1 VKTVR
6 AEFSKAT
13 KLAAFER
20 ANGHCETCRQK
31 IITRAEYDH
40 RIPCGLGGDNSLENC
55 VCVCVKCHRVKTSTK
70 DVPAI
75 SKAVRLKE
83 KQAGARTK
91 RGGFSKTWRKKM
103 SGEVVRRGE

>member
-1 VKTVR
+1 MTRTDRK
-6 AEFSKAT
+6 EFSKAT

-20 ANGHCETCRQK
+20 ARGHCEVCGTK

-40 RIPCGLGGDNSLENC
+40 RIPCALGGDNSLENC
-55 VCVCVKCHRVKTSTK
+55 VCTCVKCHRTKTSTQ

-75 SKAVRLKE
+75 SKAVRLNE
-83 KQAGARTK
+83 TRAGARPK

-103 SGEVVRRGE
+103 DGSVVPR